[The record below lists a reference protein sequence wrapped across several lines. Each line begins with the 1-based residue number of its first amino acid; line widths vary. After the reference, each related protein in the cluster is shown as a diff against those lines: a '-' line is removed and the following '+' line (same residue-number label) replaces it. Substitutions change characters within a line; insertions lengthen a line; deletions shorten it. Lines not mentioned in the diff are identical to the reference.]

1 MTLFKTLYLDL
12 ASKIDNGEYQKGG
25 VLPSEGELQKI
36 YQVSRTTVRK
46 AVDLLV
52 ADKKII
58 RRKGIGLF
66 VAPSMSN
73 QTIFDMAGIIKQTDI
88 NKEYKIFIR
97 DIFLRKANP
106 FFADVFDIN
115 DDELLYAVSFMNQSK
130 TSTLLEKLW
139 LPLDYFPDFDIN
151 TLKVTPILEVVNSGK
166 LDVQDLYQDFQLIES
181 SEEEA
186 KLLDIA
192 IGSPLFKITNMFS
205 DSDKQI
211 IAIEV
216 KIQDALKVKYT
227 IDFN

>member
-12 ASKIDNGEYQKGG
+12 AHKIDNGIYQKGG
-25 VLPSEGELQKI
+25 ALPSEGELQKI

-52 ADKKII
+52 TDKKII
-58 RRKGIGLF
+58 RQKGIGLF

-73 QTIFDMAGIIKQTDI
+73 QTILDMAGIIKQTDI
-88 NKEYKIFIR
+88 NKTYKIAIR
-97 DIFLRKANP
+97 DAFLRKANS
-106 FFADVFDIN
+106 FFADIFDIH
-115 DDELLYAVSFMNQSK
+115 DDELLYAVFFINHSK
-130 TSTLLEKLW
+130 TSTVLEKLW
-139 LPLDYFPDFDIN
+139 LPLNYFPDFDIN
-151 TLKVTPILEVVNSGK
+151 QLKVTPILEIVDSGK
-166 LDVQDLYQDFQLIES
+166 LDVQDLYQDFQLIEA

-186 KLLDIA
+186 KLLDVA
-192 IGSPLFKITNMFS
+192 IGSPLFKITNMFLNR
-205 DSDKQI
+205 DKQI

>member
-12 ASKIDNGEYQKGG
+12 NQKIDSGEYKKGG

-58 RRKGIGLF
+58 RRKGVGLF
-66 VAPSMSN
+66 VAPGMSN
-73 QTIFDMAGIIKQTDI
+73 QTILDMAGVIKQTDV
-88 NKEYKIFIR
+88 NRDSKISIR
-97 DIFLRKANP
+97 DIFLRKVNP
-106 FFADVFDIN
+106 LFADVFNIDAQ
-115 DDELLYAVSFMNQSK
+115 DLLYSISFTNQSN

-139 LPLDYFPDFDIN
+139 LPLDYFPDFNVN

-166 LDVQDLYQDFQLIES
+166 LNVQDLYQDFQLIAA
-181 SEEEA
+181 SEDEGR
-186 KLLDIA
+186 LLGIE

-205 DSDKQI
+205 NSDNQI